1 MEFRKKQIETF
12 IEETRKIAKT
22 IGMVPSPRT
31 GNMVDEDEYI
41 SGIIGEVEERLIDL
55 SSARITILN
64 YLNQQVD
71 SGNGEAFNRMREEFL
86 KINLWVRGI
95 EIEVLG
101 KPAIDETSIN
111 PDTDKPIVNPLELQ
125 EVAQQ
130 YFPPGFRA
138 FTGAEEA
145 AIKAMQEK
153 VEAEVVDTSEDYDP
167 YHKTAEQS
175 EELWEER
182 FNAKEDEANIYMLAS
197 HIASNNNLFNYDLLS
212 LLNIGIY
219 QKRVEL
225 INERFVRRIN
235 ELAEEDQVTDMDA
248 CSLRMAAIVLATN
261 LFTKE
266 FETFE
271 VDFGTRKKL
280 GVTVEAAGSNL
291 TFKPA
296 SMAECVQFI
305 FMKMGALRPL
315 KDEEIEIL
323 AKFIKLNKDKEEDI
337 KYMYGVI
344 DGMVQLYVFS
354 GFVDTARRLAEALAS
369 DRVKEVTTE
378 EPVVVSED
386 PDTEQEPAA

>member
-1 MEFRKKQIETF
+1 MEFREKQIETF

-153 VEAEVVDTSEDYDP
+153 VEAEVVDTSEDYDS
-167 YHKTAEQS
+167 YHKTTEQS

-197 HIASNNNLFNYDLLS
+197 HIANNNNLFNYDLLS

-280 GVTVEAAGSNL
+280 GITVEAAGSNL

-337 KYMYGVI
+337 KYIYGVI

-369 DRVKEVTTE
+369 DRVKEVATE
-378 EPVVVSED
+378 EPVVVPED
-386 PDTEQEPAA
+386 PDTNQEPAA

>member
-1 MEFRKKQIETF
+1 MEFREKQIEMF
-12 IEETRKIAKT
+12 IEQTREIAKT

-31 GNMVDEDEYI
+31 GNMVEEDEYI

-101 KPAIDETSIN
+101 KPAVDETSIN
-111 PDTDKPIVNPLELQ
+111 PDTDKPIVNSLELQ
-125 EVAQQ
+125 EVAEQH
-130 YFPPGFRA
+130 FPPGFRA

-153 VEAEVVDTSEDYDP
+153 VEAEVVDISGDYDP

-219 QKRVEL
+219 QKRFEL

-280 GVTVEAAGSNL
+280 GITVEAAGSNL

-344 DGMVQLYVFS
+344 DGIVQLYIFS

-369 DRVKEVTTE
+369 DRVKEVAIE

>member
-153 VEAEVVDTSEDYDP
+153 VEAEVVDIPEDYDP

-197 HIASNNNLFNYDLLS
+197 HIANNNNLFNYDLLS

-280 GVTVEAAGSNL
+280 GITVEAAGSNL

-337 KYMYGVI
+337 KYIYGVI

-369 DRVKEVTTE
+369 DRVKEVATE

>member
-1 MEFRKKQIETF
+1 MEFREKQIEMF
-12 IEETRKIAKT
+12 IEQTREIAKI

-31 GNMVDEDEYI
+31 GEMVEEDEYI
-41 SGIIGEVEERLIDL
+41 SGVIDEVEERLIDL
-55 SSARITILN
+55 TSARITILN

-71 SGNGEAFNRMREEFL
+71 SGNGEVFNRMREEFL

-101 KPAIDETSIN
+101 KPAVDETSIN
-111 PDTDKPIVNPLELQ
+111 PDTDKPIVNSMELQ
-125 EVAQQ
+125 EVAEQH
-130 YFPPGFRA
+130 FPPGFRA

-145 AIKAMQEK
+145 AIKAMREK
-153 VEAEVVDTSEDYDP
+153 VEEQVVDTDEDYDP
-167 YHKTAEQS
+167 YHKSAEQS

-197 HIASNNNLFNYDLLS
+197 YIANNNNLFNYDLLT
-212 LLNIGIY
+212 LLDIGIY

-235 ELAEEDQVTDMDA
+235 ELIEEDQVMDLDA
-248 CSLRMAAIVLATN
+248 CSLRMSVIVLATN
-261 LFTKE
+261 LFAKE

-280 GVTVEAAGSNL
+280 GITVEAAGSNL

-296 SMAECVQFI
+296 NMAECIQFI

-323 AKFIKLNKDKEEDI
+323 TKFIKLNKDKEEDI
-337 KYMYGVI
+337 EYMYDVL
-344 DGMVQLYVFS
+344 DGMAQLYVYS

-369 DRVKEVTTE
+369 DRVEEVVDE
-378 EPVVVSED
+378 EPTS
-386 PDTEQEPAA
+386 

>member
-167 YHKTAEQS
+167 YHKTTEQS

-197 HIASNNNLFNYDLLS
+197 HIANNDNLFNYDLLS

-344 DGMVQLYVFS
+344 DGIVQLYVFS

-369 DRVKEVTTE
+369 DRVKEVATE

>member
-167 YHKTAEQS
+167 YHKTTEQS

>member
-1 MEFRKKQIETF
+1 MEFREKQIETF

-197 HIASNNNLFNYDLLS
+197 HIASNNHLFNYDWLS

-219 QKRVEL
+219 QKRVDL

-261 LFTKE
+261 LFAKE

-280 GVTVEAAGSNL
+280 GITVEAAGSNL

-337 KYMYGVI
+337 KYMYVVI

-369 DRVKEVTTE
+369 DRVKEVATE

>member
-1 MEFRKKQIETF
+1 MEFREKQIETF

-111 PDTDKPIVNPLELQ
+111 PDTDKPIVNSVEHQ

-167 YHKTAEQS
+167 YRKTAEQS

-280 GVTVEAAGSNL
+280 GITVEAAGSNL

-369 DRVKEVTTE
+369 DRVKEVATE
-378 EPVVVSED
+378 EPTAT
-386 PDTEQEPAA
+386 TENPEVHQEPTV

>member
-1 MEFRKKQIETF
+1 MEFREKQIEMF

-153 VEAEVVDTSEDYDP
+153 VEAEVVDTSEDYNP

-337 KYMYGVI
+337 KYMYVVI

>member
-1 MEFRKKQIETF
+1 
-12 IEETRKIAKT
+12 
-22 IGMVPSPRT
+22 
-31 GNMVDEDEYI
+31 MVDEDEYI

-125 EVAQQ
+125 EVAEQH
-130 YFPPGFRA
+130 FPPGFRA

-167 YHKTAEQS
+167 YHKTTEQS

-197 HIASNNNLFNYDLLS
+197 HIANNNNLFNYDLLS

-235 ELAEEDQVTDMDA
+235 ELAEEDLVTDMDA

-344 DGMVQLYVFS
+344 DGIVQLYVFS

-369 DRVKEVTTE
+369 DRVKEVATE

>member
-1 MEFRKKQIETF
+1 MEFREKQIETF

-153 VEAEVVDTSEDYDP
+153 VEAEVVDTSEDYDS
-167 YHKTAEQS
+167 YHKTTEQS

-280 GVTVEAAGSNL
+280 GITVEAAGSNL

-337 KYMYGVI
+337 KYIYGVI

-369 DRVKEVTTE
+369 DRVKEVATE
-378 EPVVVSED
+378 EPVVVPED
-386 PDTEQEPAA
+386 PDTNQEPAA

>member
-1 MEFRKKQIETF
+1 MEFREKQIETF

-41 SGIIGEVEERLIDL
+41 SGIIGEIEERLIDL

-225 INERFVRRIN
+225 INGRFVRRIN

>member
-1 MEFRKKQIETF
+1 MEFREKQIETF

-167 YHKTAEQS
+167 YHKTTEQS

-225 INERFVRRIN
+225 INGRFVRRIN

-280 GVTVEAAGSNL
+280 GITVEAAGSNL

-344 DGMVQLYVFS
+344 DGIVQLYVFS

-369 DRVKEVTTE
+369 DRVKEVATE

>member
-1 MEFRKKQIETF
+1 MEFREKQIETF

-280 GVTVEAAGSNL
+280 GITVEAAGSNL

-369 DRVKEVTTE
+369 DRVKEVATE

-386 PDTEQEPAA
+386 PDTGQEPAA

>member
-1 MEFRKKQIETF
+1 MEFREKQIETF

-31 GNMVDEDEYI
+31 GNMVDEDEYL

-101 KPAIDETSIN
+101 KPAVDETSIN

-153 VEAEVVDTSEDYDP
+153 VEAEVVDTSGDYDP
-167 YHKTAEQS
+167 YRKTAEQS

-291 TFKPA
+291 AFKPA

>member
-101 KPAIDETSIN
+101 KPAVDETSIN

-167 YHKTAEQS
+167 YHKTTEQS

-337 KYMYGVI
+337 KYMHGVI
-344 DGMVQLYVFS
+344 DGMAHLYVFS
-354 GFVDTARRLAEALAS
+354 GFVDTARRLAEAMAS
-369 DRVKEVTTE
+369 DRVEEVVVEEPTATTE
-378 EPVVVSED
+378 D
-386 PDTEQEPAA
+386 PEVHQEPTA

>member
-197 HIASNNNLFNYDLLS
+197 HIANNNNLFNYDLLS

-261 LFTKE
+261 LFAKE

-280 GVTVEAAGSNL
+280 GITVEAAGSNL

-337 KYMYGVI
+337 KYIYGVI

-369 DRVKEVTTE
+369 DRVKEVATE

>member
-111 PDTDKPIVNPLELQ
+111 PDTDKPIVNLLELQ

-145 AIKAMQEK
+145 AIKAMREK
-153 VEAEVVDTSEDYDP
+153 VEAEAVDTPEDYDP

-235 ELAEEDQVTDMDA
+235 KLAEEDQVTDMDA

-369 DRVKEVTTE
+369 DRVKEVATE

>member
-1 MEFRKKQIETF
+1 MEFREKQIEMF
-12 IEETRKIAKT
+12 IEQTREIAKT

-101 KPAIDETSIN
+101 KPAVDETSIN
-111 PDTDKPIVNPLELQ
+111 PDTDKPIVNSLELQ
-125 EVAQQ
+125 EVAEQH
-130 YFPPGFRA
+130 FPPGFRA

-153 VEAEVVDTSEDYDP
+153 VETEVVDTSGDYDP
-167 YHKTAEQS
+167 YHKSAEQS

-197 HIASNNNLFNYDLLS
+197 HIANNNNLFNYDLLS

-235 ELAEEDQVTDMDA
+235 ELAEEDQVTDLDA
-248 CSLRMAAIVLATN
+248 CSLRMAVIVLATN
-261 LFTKE
+261 LFAKE

-296 SMAECVQFI
+296 NMAECIQFI

-344 DGMVQLYVFS
+344 DGMAQLYVFT

-369 DRVKEVTTE
+369 DRVEEVTVE
-378 EPVVVSED
+378 EPTTTTED
-386 PDTEQEPAA
+386 PEVHQEPTA

>member
-1 MEFRKKQIETF
+1 MEFREKQIETF

-22 IGMVPSPRT
+22 IGMVPSPCT

-219 QKRVEL
+219 QKRFEL

-344 DGMVQLYVFS
+344 DGIVQLYVFS

-369 DRVKEVTTE
+369 DRVKEVAIE

>member
-1 MEFRKKQIETF
+1 M
-12 IEETRKIAKT
+12 
-22 IGMVPSPRT
+22 
-31 GNMVDEDEYI
+31 
-41 SGIIGEVEERLIDL
+41 
-55 SSARITILN
+55 
-64 YLNQQVD
+64 
-71 SGNGEAFNRMREEFL
+71 
-86 KINLWVRGI
+86 
-95 EIEVLG
+95 
-101 KPAIDETSIN
+101 
-111 PDTDKPIVNPLELQ
+111 
-125 EVAQQ
+125 
-130 YFPPGFRA
+130 
-138 FTGAEEA
+138 
-145 AIKAMQEK
+145 
-153 VEAEVVDTSEDYDP
+153 
-167 YHKTAEQS
+167 
-175 EELWEER
+175 
-182 FNAKEDEANIYMLAS
+182 
-197 HIASNNNLFNYDLLS
+197 S

-280 GVTVEAAGSNL
+280 GITVEAAGSNL

-337 KYMYGVI
+337 KYIYGVI
-344 DGMVQLYVFS
+344 DGMAHLYVFS

-369 DRVKEVTTE
+369 DRVKEVATE